1 MPERLERPLEEQAG
15 RFLCERSRNR
25 YRDGRLEVPEIVD
38 GYKDGFAPRSRY
50 FARYAKRLAQSADDQ
65 KLITAGKAAPA
76 FLERD
81 WTLNDF
87 PSSSRR

>member
-1 MPERLERPLEEQAG
+1 MEARLILLRVWFAAP
-15 RFLCERSRNR
+15 
-25 YRDGRLEVPEIVD
+25 
-38 GYKDGFAPRSRY
+38 GFAPRSRY

-65 KLITAGKAAPA
+65 KLIAAGKAAPA